1 MKNTVRD
8 SGIEDLQ
15 QPISLGEAQDRI
27 SYAVSITRKIEAICA
42 QLDLMVEL
50 VLEQLDHS
58 GYCAIA
64 DYAEDNEESNQ
75 GLLLPVGLDEAQA
88 LVSDALGTIR
98 ENYEMS
104 TQFDL
109 VSELTLERL
118 STQLSHNVANC
129 YMKIN
134 KTGDNTEDNPANT
147 GKEDFEEEREVIA
160 IDYLKVRSSSTKDFR
175 QPIGLGE
182 PQALVSNTFDAIRE
196 NQAAQAQLGGDTVE
210 QYDNGV

>member
-27 SYAVSITRKIEAICA
+27 SYAVAITRKIEAICA

-50 VLEQLDHS
+50 VFEQLDHS
-58 GYCAIA
+58 GYCAVT
-64 DYAEDNEESNQ
+64 DYVKANGASNQ
-75 GLLLPVGLDEAQA
+75 GLLPIGLDEAQA

-104 TQFDL
+104 AQFDL
-109 VSELTLERL
+109 VSELTLEQL
-118 STQLSHNVANC
+118 STQLSYYVATC

-134 KTGDNTEDNPANT
+134 ETGNNTEDNPVNT
-147 GKEDFEEEREVIA
+147 YQEDFEEEREVEA
-160 IDYLKVRSSSTKDFR
+160 IDYLKVRNSSTKDFR

-196 NQAAQAQLGGDTVE
+196 NQAAQAQLSGDTVE
-210 QYDNGV
+210 QDDNGV